1 MIWDA
6 IERRDSSMD
15 DETITSTDLCKATRL
30 EVIDSSGRA
39 YVNWDVEALKL
50 QLQDDGKTLELLVQW

>member
-6 IERRDSSMD
+6 IERRESSMD
-15 DETITSTDLCKATRL
+15 DETITSTDLGKVTRL

-50 QLQDDGKTLELLVQW
+50 QLQDDGKTLELLVQG